1 MRRKT
6 DTSRRIFIDDGDVT
20 SESIKFKP
28 SIEYYCMWRRSDR
41 AERTEDMDAHLE
53 IQEKKLKSIMPTT
66 FRLSVLISFAV
77 LYGTVLYCSY
87 KLNQEGLWKLEL
99 ELELDV
105 G

>member
-6 DTSRRIFIDDGDVT
+6 DRRIFIDDGDVT

-66 FRLSVLISFAV
+66 FSAYFLCCTVR
-77 LYGTVLYCSY
+77 YCTVLF
-87 KLNQEGLWKLEL
+87 L
-99 ELELDV
+99 
-105 G
+105 